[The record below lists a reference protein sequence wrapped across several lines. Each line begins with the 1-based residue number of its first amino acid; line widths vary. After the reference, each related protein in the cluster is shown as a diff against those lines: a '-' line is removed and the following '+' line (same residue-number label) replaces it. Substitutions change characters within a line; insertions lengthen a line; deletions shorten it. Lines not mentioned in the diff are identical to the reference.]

1 METYWDT
8 TNHIA
13 LSTGNLTV
21 CYGNHNV
28 TRGNSCGATRVL
40 LYEVKEKVEPLYAEF
55 FRRLPFISDLACT
68 GTPFKSPKEACSAC
82 TFCLLFFKVFQR
94 DICLSDLSICLS
106 ICLFVCLSVSIHP
119 PIYPS
124 IHLSIYSSIHLS
136 IRLDLPT
143 YLFVYLS
150 IYLSIFLSIYLAMD
164 LSIDLSVY
172 RSIYRS
178 INRSI
183 YRSIYKS
190 IIDLSIHLFVSIYR

>member
-28 TRGNSCGATRVL
+28 TKGNSCGATRVL

-136 IRLDLPT
+136 IRLDPPT

-150 IYLSIFLSIYLAMD
+150 IYLSIFLSIYLP
-164 LSIDLSVY
+164 SY
-172 RSIYRS
+172 GSIYRS
-178 INRSI
+178 IC
-183 YRSIYKS
+183 
-190 IIDLSIHLFVSIYR
+190 L

>member
-28 TRGNSCGATRVL
+28 TKGNSCGATCVL

-55 FRRLPFISDLACT
+55 FRSLSWNDLPCT

-124 IHLSIYSSIHLS
+124 IHLFIHPFIYPFRSTYLPICLSIYISI
-136 IRLDLPT
+136 
-143 YLFVYLS
+143 YLS
-150 IYLSIFLSIYLAMD
+150 IYLST
-164 LSIDLSVY
+164 
-172 RSIYRS
+172 
-178 INRSI
+178 
-183 YRSIYKS
+183 
-190 IIDLSIHLFVSIYR
+190 

>member
-94 DICLSDLSICLS
+94 DICLSVYLICLS
-106 ICLFVCLSVSIHP
+106 VYLSVCLSVCLYLSIH
-119 PIYPS
+119 PS
-124 IHLSIYSSIHLS
+124 IHLSIYPSIH
-136 IRLDLPT
+136 P
-143 YLFVYLS
+143 S
-150 IYLSIFLSIYLAMD
+150 IYLS
-164 LSIDLSVY
+164 V
-172 RSIYRS
+172 
-178 INRSI
+178 
-183 YRSIYKS
+183 
-190 IIDLSIHLFVSIYR
+190 